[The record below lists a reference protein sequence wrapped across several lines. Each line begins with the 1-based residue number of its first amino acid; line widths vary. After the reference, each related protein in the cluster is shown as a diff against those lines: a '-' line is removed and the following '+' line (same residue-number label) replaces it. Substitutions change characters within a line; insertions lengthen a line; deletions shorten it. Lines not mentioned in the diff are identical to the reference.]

1 MIVNEKYFHHVFAAP
16 SGVPGS
22 LRFSDSDSTRITILW
37 EELPCSDRNGEITGY
52 EVETATESS
61 ATQFHN
67 KTFTVSG
74 SNTTRF
80 EIRGLLSGIN
90 YTFSVRAV
98 GALGLTGPSAS
109 KSKFIKEV
117 GGSEEGL
124 VTGIVALS
132 SIIVLLVAV
141 VMGIAM
147 VLLKIKRYFNE

>member
-1 MIVNEKYFHHVFAAP
+1 MFAAP
-16 SGVPGS
+16 GGVPGS

-74 SNTTRF
+74 SNITQF
-80 EIRGLLSGIN
+80 EIHGLLSGIN

-98 GALGLTGPSAS
+98 GEPGLMGPSAS
-109 KSKFIKEV
+109 ESTFIKELRNKEV
-117 GGSEEGL
+117 GSSEEGL

>member
-1 MIVNEKYFHHVFAAP
+1 MFAAP
-16 SGVPGS
+16 GGVPGS

-61 ATQFHN
+61 ATQFHD
-67 KTFTVSG
+67 KIFTVSG

-80 EIRGLLSGIN
+80 EIRGLLPGIN

-98 GALGLTGPSAS
+98 GALGLMGPSAS
-109 KSKFIKEV
+109 KSTFIKELRNKEV
-117 GGSEEGL
+117 GSSEEGL
-124 VTGIVALS
+124 VTGIVVVVVLA
-132 SIIVLLVAV
+132 VLLVA

-147 VLLKIKRYFNE
+147 VLMRIKRL